1 MLLLQVYIVAMAQER
16 ERQVRAATLTAEE
29 DEFGELAAAVSGESL
44 LSLVQPEM
52 KTLSARWLAALKDH
66 ALLSLPEGAH
76 LLGRYRETVFL
87 RIAIFKKKY
96 LHELINAFLETD
108 M

>member
-76 LLGRYRETVFL
+76 LLARHRDAVFL
-87 RIAIFKKKY
+87 WIVIFKK
-96 LHELINAFLETD
+96 
-108 M
+108 